1 MPADSDPSG
10 VAVPHTWRPLGVR
23 LALWLVGGLLIVL
36 LVAVWILIGP
46 DVRSQFTPYQRV
58 TLVIIGLLLFVTYNG
73 LARCKVVATTTGLT
87 VVNGYRTRRFE
98 WSQLIGLSLPRGAP
112 WATLD
117 LSDGTSV
124 SVMGIQGSD
133 GDRARRAVREVRA
146 TIRAHTPT

>member
-58 TLVIIGLLLFVTYNG
+58 TLVIIGLLLFVITLVIN
-73 LARCKVVATTTGLT
+73 AISISFV
-87 VVNGYRTRRFE
+87 RRFR
-98 WSQLIGLSLPRGAP
+98 QAY
-112 WATLD
+112 
-117 LSDGTSV
+117 
-124 SVMGIQGSD
+124 
-133 GDRARRAVREVRA
+133 
-146 TIRAHTPT
+146 